1 MPIVNFRTLIKSF
14 RYAFRGMV
22 YAFKNEQNFR
32 LQVII
37 ALIVCLSMWVFSVTR
52 NEAIILF
59 LLIFLVLILEL
70 INTVF
75 EKLVDILQP
84 RIHHYVAV
92 IKNFMAAMVFL
103 ASLGALIIALIIFLP
118 YLWRLF

>member
-1 MPIVNFRTLIKSF
+1 MPIVNFRSLIKSF
-14 RYAFRGMV
+14 RYACRGII
-22 YAFKNEQNFR
+22 YAFQNEQNFR

-37 ALIVCLSMWVFSVTR
+37 AVIVCLFMWIFGVTR

-70 INTVF
+70 INTTF

-92 IKNFMAAMVFL
+92 IKNLMAAMVFL
-103 ASLGALIIALIIFLP
+103 ASLGALIIALLIFLP
-118 YLWRLF
+118 YLFRLF

>member
-14 RYAFRGMV
+14 YYACRGV
-22 YAFKNEQNFR
+22 KYAYQHEQNFR

-37 ALIVCLSMWVFSVTR
+37 GLIVCLFMLVFRVTR

-70 INTVF
+70 INTTF
-75 EKLVDILQP
+75 EKMVDILKP
-84 RIHHYVAV
+84 RIHDYVAV
-92 IKNFMAAMVFL
+92 IKDFMAAMVFL
-103 ASLGALIIALIIFLP
+103 ASLGAFIIALIIFLP
-118 YLWRLF
+118 YIFRLF

>member
-14 RYAFRGMV
+14 YYACRGIK
-22 YAFKNEQNFR
+22 YALQHEQNFR

-37 ALIVCLSMWVFSVTR
+37 GLIVCLFMLVFRVTR

-70 INTVF
+70 INTTF
-75 EKLVDILQP
+75 EKMVDILKP

-92 IKNFMAAMVFL
+92 IKDFMAAMVFL
-103 ASLGALIIALIIFLP
+103 ASLGALVIALIIFLP
-118 YLWRLF
+118 YILRLF